1 MEKADY
7 YIISLIRTKATT
19 ENAKK
24 IFQKAT
30 LALKRDKPLYIFSK
44 TITIVLSNVTEVYK
58 REEEWG
64 YTIGIIS
71 GNIIVYIYVNI
82 KGKDVFVTF
91 DVCKK
96 GE

>member
-1 MEKADY
+1 MAEEN
-7 YIISLIRTKATT
+7 YIINLVRAKATT
-19 ENAKK
+19 ENTKK

-30 LALKRDKPLYIFSK
+30 GALKRDKPLYIFSK
-44 TITIVLSNVTEVYK
+44 TQTIVLSSVSEVFK
-58 REEEWG
+58 RTEEWG
-64 YTIGIIS
+64 YTIGIMS